1 MAGPANMGRGG
12 GGGGGGRGGGLLVII
27 LILGT
32 SRGSD
37 YRTVSYEA
45 LLPSMDTFEDTGV
58 RYFSEIVFDLKRYQ
72 MIVGARDALYRL
84 SMDGLKVLEKGRA
97 RTTFFEKNIIFFF
110 FSRVASNL
118 SDNRAVHCEGTKRGA
133 L

>member
-84 SMDGLKVLEKGRA
+84 SMDGLKVLEKGW
-97 RTTFFEKNIIFFF
+97 TFQFSSKENHFFS
-110 FSRVASNL
+110 FSRVAGHL
-118 SDNRAVHCEGTKRGA
+118 SDNRAVHSQGPE
-133 L
+133 